1 MPKLVRVPER
11 NVEHAYGV
19 YLLSYE
25 HRLIKRLRR
34 DHQPTI
40 HGQKS
45 WESAY
50 LMMDY
55 LSHHPLPKKG
65 QVMEIGCG
73 WGAISVFCARKY
85 GSKVLAVDLDPA
97 VFPFMNVHSHINAVE
112 ISHRCA
118 DFSKIKGRE
127 LGQYQTIVGSDI
139 CFWDSLVKPLV
150 NLATRALKNGAEQ
163 IVIADPGRP
172 TFYEFCDL
180 MTRKHSVLLQEWYSV
195 EPKRAV
201 GEIVLIRNKPS

>member
-1 MPKLVRVPER
+1 MPKLIRVPEK

-19 YLLSYE
+19 YLLSRE

-55 LSHHPLPKKG
+55 LSHYALPKKG
-65 QVMEIGCG
+65 HVMEIGCG

-85 GSKVLAVDLDPA
+85 DSRVLAVDLDPA
-97 VFPFMNVHSHINAVE
+97 VFPFMNVLSHINAVE
-112 ISHRCA
+112 IGHRCA
-118 DFSKIKGRE
+118 DFSRLKGRE

-180 MTRKHSVLLQEWYSV
+180 MTKKHSVHLQEWYAV

-201 GEIVLIRNKPS
+201 GEIVLIKNK